1 VPSGAGGTIPRV
13 AGTDTLT
20 RVVVRTVIIVVVA
33 VVSLYVIYLLRKP
46 IGWVVIA
53 GFLAVAMSAPVNLL
67 NRHLPRGLAIA
78 LSYLAL
84 FMFPIALGAILV
96 PSIVRAV
103 NDLADNVPGYVNDL
117 QDYVNKNENLKKVND
132 DYRITDKLKEQ
143 ADKLPSKAGGAAKT
157 LAEVGSG
164 LVSGIFAAVTILI
177 LSIFM
182 VSRGREWVEAFLAL
196 QSPDREARL
205 RRALD
210 RSATAV
216 AAYVAGMLLQATIAG
231 VTTFIVL
238 KLLGVPFAA
247 ALAVVVFFFD
257 LIPLVGA
264 TIAAVLVALVT
275 VFNDF
280 PVDTIIWV
288 IWAIVYQQVENT
300 VIQPRIQSRAVNVQ
314 PFIVLVAVL
323 FGSTL
328 FGIAGALLAI
338 PVAATIQIAVH
349 EYMEYR
355 REIQALH
362 ANPPVHPG
370 AAEAPT

>member
-1 VPSGAGGTIPRV
+1 MPSGASGTIPLV
-13 AGTDTLT
+13 ADSLT
-20 RVVVRTVIIVVVA
+20 RAVVRTVIIVLAA
-33 VVSLYVIYLLRKP
+33 VLAVYLMYLLRKP
-46 IGWVVIA
+46 LGWLVVA
-53 GFLAVAMSAPVNLL
+53 GFLAVAMSGPVNLL
-67 NRHLPRGLAIA
+67 NRHMRRGLAIA
-78 LSYLAL
+78 LAYLVL
-84 FMFPIALGAILV
+84 FMIPIALGAILV

-117 QDYVNKNENLKKVND
+117 QDYVNKNEKLKKIND
-132 DYRITDKLKEQ
+132 DYEITDKLKEQ
-143 ADKLPSKAGGAAKT
+143 ANKLPSKLGGAAGT
-157 LAEVGSG
+157 LADLGSS

-196 QSPDREARL
+196 QPPDREARL

-216 AAYVAGMLLQATIAG
+216 GAYVAGMLLQATIAG

-238 KLLGVPFAA
+238 KILGVPFPA

-264 TIAAVLVALVT
+264 TIAAILVGLVT

-280 PVDTIIWV
+280 PLDTIIWAV
-288 IWAIVYQQVENT
+288 YAIAYQQVENT

-314 PFIVLVAVL
+314 PFLVLVAVL

-338 PVAATIQIAVH
+338 PAAATIQIGLR
-349 EYMEYR
+349 EYWQYR
-355 REIQALH
+355 KEIQALH
-362 ANPPVHPG
+362 KDPPVHPG

>member
-1 VPSGAGGTIPRV
+1 MSSGAGGTIPCV
-13 AGTDTLT
+13 ADNLT
-20 RVVVRTVIIVVVA
+20 RVVVRTVVIVLVAVVA
-33 VVSLYVIYLLRKP
+33 VYVMYLLRKP
-46 IGWVVIA
+46 IGWLVIA
-53 GFLAVAMSAPVNLL
+53 GFLAVAMSGPVNFLH
-67 NRHLPRGLAIA
+67 RHVPRGLAIA
-78 LSYLAL
+78 LAYLAL
-84 FMFPIALGAILV
+84 LMIPVALGAILV
-96 PSIVRAV
+96 PSIVRAG
-103 NDLADNVPGYVNDL
+103 NDLADNVPGYVNDV
-117 QDYVNKNENLKKVND
+117 QDYVNKNEKLRKIND
-132 DYRITDKLKEQ
+132 DYEITDKLKEQ
-143 ADKLPSKAGGAAKT
+143 ANKLPSKLGGAAGT
-157 LAEVGSG
+157 LANLGSG

-182 VSRGREWVEAFLAL
+182 VSRGPEWREAFLAL
-196 QSPDREARL
+196 QPPDREPRL
-205 RRALD
+205 RRLIEH
-210 RSATAV
+210 SSNAV
-216 AAYVAGMLLQATIAG
+216 GSYVAGMLLQATIAG

-288 IWAIVYQQVENT
+288 VWAIVYQQVENT
-300 VIQPRIQSRAVNVQ
+300 VIQPRIQSRAVNIQ

-338 PVAATIQIAVH
+338 PAAASIQIAVY
-349 EYMEYR
+349 EYWQYR
-355 REIQALH
+355 KEIQALH
-362 ANPPVHPG
+362 ANPPVHQGP
-370 AAEAPT
+370 AEAPT